1 MAGVLRVRFL
11 GNGLQMLSSGSD
23 GLIKLWT
30 IHTNECESTM
40 DGHTDKVWALDLS
53 PCGTALFS
61 GGVDSK
67 IAVWRDATKER
78 QEAVREAE
86 EQNIVMEQQLS
97 NHLRHKN
104 YEQAHAIAKELEKP
118 NQLLRVLNEIVEK
131 DTKDGR

>member
-1 MAGVLRVRFL
+1 
-11 GNGLQMLSSGSD
+11 MLSSGSD
-23 GLIKLWT
+23 GLINLWT
-30 IHTNECESTM
+30 IHTNECESTI

-53 PCGTALFS
+53 PCDTALFS
-61 GGVDSK
+61 GGEDSK

-104 YEQAHAIAKELEKP
+104 YEQALDIAQELDKP
-118 NQLLRVLNEIVEK
+118 NQVLRVLNEIVEK